1 MKQRGVYSSKEV
13 GNQYEALAAEYLQK
27 KGYGIIERNFHC
39 RQGEIDLIA
48 RDGEYLC
55 FVEVKYRASGEFG
68 NPLEA
73 VSPGKQ
79 KRILR
84 TALYYLTVKGY
95 GDNQA
100 CRFDVLGI
108 SPEGICLMKNA
119 FEYRG

>member
-1 MKQRGVYSSKEV
+1 MKKGVCSSKAV

-27 KGYGIIERNFHC
+27 DGYDIIERNFHC

-55 FVEVKYRASGEFG
+55 FVEVKYRASGAFG

-73 VSPGKQ
+73 VAPGKQ
-79 KRILR
+79 RRISR
-84 TALYYLTVKGY
+84 TALYYLAVKGY
-95 GDNQA
+95 EESQA